1 MNNAPAMTAS
11 FRDILSQRVLIM
23 DGAMGTAIHA
33 LGLDLERD
41 FKNLENCCEVLNET
55 APTAIRTIHEEYLEV
70 GCDAVET
77 NTFGATPLTL
87 GEFGAADR
95 ARDWNLAA
103 ARIAREACERY
114 ASDERPRFVVG
125 SMGPGTR
132 LPSLGHVGFDEL
144 QASYAVQARALAEG
158 GVDAFAVETCQD
170 PLQIKAALSAIRAA
184 RDEADREIATI
195 VSVTMEVTGTML
207 VGTDMAAAVALLDP
221 FDIDVLALNCATGP
235 REMGEHIR
243 SLAKTCRSTIG
254 VYPNAGL
261 PQLVDGLPSYPLTP
275 EELADWLLRFVRE
288 DGVSLV
294 GGCCG
299 TTPAHM
305 REVVQMVATAEPA
318 TRSIQH
324 IPQVTSIY
332 GAVPLRQDKSLLL
345 VGERSNANGSK
356 AFREHLLGGDLD
368 AMVQLGRDQLRD
380 GSHLLDVCAAY
391 VGRDEVADLG
401 AVVERYRTDV
411 PAPLMID
418 STHAGAI
425 EAALKA
431 CGGRSVINSINLE
444 DGEER
449 CAEILPL
456 AREHGA
462 AVVCLTIDEDG
473 MAKSADEKVRI
484 ARRLFELCVDGYG
497 MRPEDLLFD
506 VLTFTICTG
515 NEDDRRLGLETLEA
529 IKRLS
534 AELPEASTLLGLSNI
549 SFGLRPAARHV
560 LNSVFMH
567 HAQEA
572 GLTAAIL
579 HPGRIE
585 PLHRIDPQALRVA
598 EDLIFD
604 RRKQDYDPLQEFM
617 ALFENVEVRAKR
629 NNTSPDDLWERLR
642 WRIIEGER
650 DGLAEDLEL
659 AREEKEPLAIINQD
673 LLGGMAKVGELFGA
687 GDMQLPFVLQSAET
701 MKAAVRHLEPHMDSS
716 DQTARGKLV
725 LATVR
730 GDVHDIGKNLV
741 DIILTNNGYTVFNV
755 GIKQPIQHIL
765 EVAFEH
771 APDAIGMSGLLVKST
786 VIMKENLEEM
796 NRRNIRVPVIL
807 GGAALTRAYVEQ
819 DLRAVYEGQVY
830 YAKDAFDGLELMN
843 TIASAPRR
851 SGLLGTTCEDVADEV
866 IEAAAGAPGI
876 GNPTEVLR
884 ATLEAVSELGSP
896 PPREQRATKA
906 VAAGPPLP
914 ANAATR
920 EADLPTAP
928 FLGPRLI
935 ESIPLQSIL
944 PFINETTLFQFQ
956 WGYRRKGKPVEEY
969 RSFIKEQVRPI
980 YFELA
985 KSCAHEGILRPR
997 GAYGFWRCFRE
1008 DDALVLLDPEDEGR
1022 EVARFDFPRQKGKQH
1037 LCIADFFRSDKDELD
1052 TVALQAVTIGQEASD
1067 VARQWFDADRYQD
1080 YLHLHGLSVEAAEG
1094 VAEYVHGLIRGDWGI
1109 SGEDA
1114 RNMSDLL
1121 KQDYRGARFSF
1132 GYPACPNLESQE
1144 IILDLLNT
1152 ESIDIHMGDESQ
1164 LWPEQSTS
1172 AIVCHHPQAR
1182 YFTL

>member
-1 MNNAPAMTAS
+1 MTSS
-11 FRDILSQRVLIM
+11 FRDTLAERVLIM
-23 DGAMGTAIHA
+23 DGAMGTSIHA
-33 LGLDLERD
+33 LNLDLERD

-55 APTAIRTIHEEYLEV
+55 SPTAISGIHEEFLEV

-87 GEFGAADR
+87 GEFGVADR

-103 ARIAREACERY
+103 AHLAREACERY
-114 ASDERPRFVVG
+114 ATDERPRFVVG

-144 QASYAVQARALAEG
+144 RASYAVQARALAEG

-184 RDEADREIATI
+184 RDEAGRDIATI

-207 VGTDMAAAVALLDP
+207 VGTDMSAAIALLDP

-243 SLAKTCRSTIG
+243 SLAKSCRTAIG

-275 EELADWLLRFVRE
+275 EELGDWLRRFVRE

-299 TTPAHM
+299 TTPDHM
-305 REVVQMVATAEPA
+305 REVVHMVSRAVPAIRQATHA
-318 TRSIQH
+318 
-324 IPQVTSIY
+324 PQVTSIY

-345 VGERSNANGSK
+345 VGERSNANGSQ
-356 AFREHLLGGDLD
+356 AFREHLLADDLD

-391 VGRDEVADLG
+391 VGRDEGSDLS

-418 STHAGAI
+418 STNAAAI

-431 CGGRSVINSINLE
+431 CGGRCVINSVNLE
-444 DGEER
+444 DGEAR

-473 MAKSADEKVRI
+473 MAKTADEKVRI
-484 ARRLFELCVDGYG
+484 ARRLFDLCVNDYG

-515 NEDDRRLGLETLEA
+515 NADDRRLGLETLEA
-529 IKRLS
+529 IKLLGE
-534 AELPEASTLLGLSNI
+534 ELPGVATLLGLSNI

-560 LNSVFMH
+560 LNSVYMH

-604 RRKQDYDPLQEFM
+604 RRREGYDPLQEFM
-617 ALFENVEVRAKR
+617 ALFEGVEVRAKR
-629 NNTSPDDLWERLR
+629 DNASPADLWERLR

-650 DGLAEDLEL
+650 DGLADDLEL
-659 AREEKEPLAIINQD
+659 AREEKPPLSIINED
-673 LLGGMAKVGELFGA
+673 LLAGMARVGELFGA

-701 MKAAVRHLEPHMDSS
+701 MKAAVRHLEPHMDGA
-716 DQTARGKLV
+716 DQAARGKLV

-807 GGAALTRAYVEQ
+807 GGAALTRSYVEE
-819 DLRAVYEGQVY
+819 DLRAIYRGDVY

-843 TIASAPRR
+843 TIASDPERA
-851 SGLLGTTCEDVADEV
+851 SLLGSSSEDLADEV

-884 ATLEAVSELGSP
+884 ATLAAVNEMGPP
-896 PPREQRATKA
+896 PPRERRPAALTTERGAVPPTATTQ
-906 VAAGPPLP
+906 AAKLPP
-914 ANAATR
+914 
-920 EADLPTAP
+920 AP

-944 PFINETTLFQFQ
+944 PYINETTLFQFQ
-956 WGYRRKGKPVEEY
+956 WGYRRKGKPAEEY

-997 GAYGFWRCFRE
+997 GAYGFWRAFRE
-1008 DDALVLLDPEDEGR
+1008 GEALVLLDPEDEGR

-1037 LCIADFFRSDKDELD
+1037 LCITDFFRADKDDLD

-1067 VARQWFDADRYQD
+1067 VAREWFGADRYQD

-1094 VAEYVHGLIRGDWGI
+1094 VAEFVHSQIRSDWGI

-1114 RNMSDLL
+1114 RDMQDLL

-1144 IILDLLNT
+1144 IILDLLGT
-1152 ESIDIHMGDESQ
+1152 ERIDIHMGDESQ

>member
-1 MNNAPAMTAS
+1 MTAS

-305 REVVQMVATAEPA
+305 REVVQMVAAAEPA

-741 DIILTNNGYTVFNV
+741 DIILSNNGYRVINL
-755 GIKQPIQHIL
+755 GIKVPPQELIEAYQEHQPDI
-765 EVAFEH
+765 
-771 APDAIGMSGLLVKST
+771 IGLSGLLVKSAQMMVET
-786 VIMKENLEEM
+786 VRDFREAGVACPLL
-796 NRRNIRVPVIL
+796 V
-807 GGAALTRAYVEQ
+807 GGAALSNRFARLRIAPEHGDLVAYAPDAMAGLSLANTIQEADERQKLAAALDAETSALLKAGGLTGSRDPGDDTPAVPPARARHDFPIPNPP
-819 DLRAVYEGQVY
+819 DLRLHVLRDFDLEQIFPYINPQMLYGRHLGFNGR
-830 YAKDAFDGLELMN
+830 YADAL
-843 TIASAPRR
+843 
-851 SGLLGTTCEDVADEV
+851 
-866 IEAAAGAPGI
+866 AAGDPSAQ
-876 GNPTEVLR
+876 ELR
-884 ATLEAVSELGSP
+884 DAVRS
-896 PPREQRATKA
+896 
-906 VAAGPPLP
+906 
-914 ANAATR
+914 
-920 EADLPTAP
+920 
-928 FLGPRLI
+928 
-935 ESIPLQSIL
+935 
-944 PFINETTLFQFQ
+944 
-956 WGYRRKGKPVEEY
+956 VEEMILASSDIGAGAVFKFFPCQADGQRLLVY
-969 RSFIKEQVRPI
+969 GSDGRTVLESF
-980 YFELA
+980 YFGRQSQREGLCLSDYVLP
-985 KSCAHEGILRPR
+985 KSTQPS
-997 GAYGFWRCFRE
+997 FTK
-1008 DDALVLLDPEDEGR
+1008 EGR
-1022 EVARFDFPRQKGKQH
+1022 EGMDYVAMFVTSIGSGVPDLSERLRRNGRF
-1037 LCIADFFRSDKDELD
+1037 LD
-1052 TVALQAVTIGQEASD
+1052 SHILQALALEC
-1067 VARQWFDADRYQD
+1067 
-1080 YLHLHGLSVEAAEG
+1080 AEG
-1094 VAEYVHGLIRGDWGI
+1094 FAELLHQQIRQMWGFGDQHDI
-1109 SGEDA
+1109 PHQ
-1114 RNMSDLL
+1114 DLFRTR
-1121 KQDYRGARFSF
+1121 YRGRRYSF
-1132 GYPACPNLESQE
+1132 GYSACPRLEDQE
-1144 IILDLLNT
+1144 GLFRLLDVTANIGVELT
-1152 ESIDIHMGDESQ
+1152 EGFMMDPEASVSALVFHHHDAKYFSLSPADIDRLDREIAS
-1164 LWPEQSTS
+1164 L
-1172 AIVCHHPQAR
+1172 
-1182 YFTL
+1182 